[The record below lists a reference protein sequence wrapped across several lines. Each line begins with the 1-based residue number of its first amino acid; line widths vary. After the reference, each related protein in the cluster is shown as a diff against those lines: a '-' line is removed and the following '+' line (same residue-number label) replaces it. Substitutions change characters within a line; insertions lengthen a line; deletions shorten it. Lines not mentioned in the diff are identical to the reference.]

1 MFLVKN
7 TAKGVQSPLSKANR
21 ISVWPSAKPFYPCRE
36 RWVVPP
42 KPFSN
47 AIVLRLPAI
56 FVSDQGMKEESP
68 CSPKTYA

>member
-47 AIVLRLPAI
+47 AIVLMANQIISSFHNALKKS
-56 FVSDQGMKEESP
+56 V
-68 CSPKTYA
+68 T